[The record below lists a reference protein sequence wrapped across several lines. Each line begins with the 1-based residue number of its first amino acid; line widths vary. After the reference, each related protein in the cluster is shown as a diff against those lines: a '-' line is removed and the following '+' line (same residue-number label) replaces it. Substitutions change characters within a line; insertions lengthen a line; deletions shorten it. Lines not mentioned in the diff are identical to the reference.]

1 MLISLLML
9 DNYIFTCAEWSC
21 DDANDAYDAYI
32 WSLVVNI
39 STKLDDEN
47 DAGGKN
53 SEKCTLILTEG
64 DSAKALDVSAFK

>member
-1 MLISLLML
+1 
-9 DNYIFTCAEWSC
+9 
-21 DDANDAYDAYI
+21 
-32 WSLVVNI
+32 VVNI

-64 DSAKALDVSAFK
+64 DLVKALDESAFK